1 MFSDIDLENELKYS
15 HTIDN
20 QQAIWAEW
28 NLNASYNINRVGN
41 YRYRPGTQDPLYAI
55 IAPTYDPLDSE
66 NDYTGA
72 TDSDIV
78 VSAGFDDSN
87 IAQFLV
93 TPKKKI
99 ELNYSL
105 DDCFKPHRPR
115 SGINK
120 ILYLGRGQ
128 YIDGLTSGISNSVD
142 VSRRPR
148 YYMSSRYDDFKYWT
162 SYRTQTVSGVTEEFG
177 ISIGENTGTTN
188 PSYYIYDAA
197 PFVVYNSVMPTNRL
211 VVKMQTN
218 VGEVDNGPFRIG
230 NSTDVPDPLYGV
242 ENRTV
247 PRRWAI
253 QGLDSDH
260 NWFELIS
267 FSESE
272 TRLDGSPIIASDGQV
287 EIEYGLTV
295 PSGYEDI
302 FTLIATVYSTDLIPD
317 IAPNGYAYLYK
328 ESDMDRGV
336 LYVSDGAS
344 WTTYLPEYTW
354 TLAGSSVTKT
364 TKVVKD
370 LTNPDYY
377 LVGDQRKY
385 REIDF
390 IKGVR
395 IVVDTMNKPS
405 CTFDLIEI
413 SPRIMAD
420 ITSKTIGFSVNK
432 VLSDLGTGSLPTG
445 GLLAST
451 GSLELFDEDGSFN
464 ENNLFDYDTNSGSIV
479 AEFMSI
485 QTKFVF
491 FDIVKNIGNYDYYI
505 PIKTLYSE
513 RIPQTS
519 DSRGVLSF
527 ELRDLFF
534 LLESKKS
541 PELLLTNVSL
551 SYAVVTLLDS
561 IGFSN
566 YTFKR
571 VLNDDELIIPYFFVG
586 PDQNVA
592 ETLQQLAIS
601 SQSAMFFDEYN
612 NFVVMSKNYLLPSA
626 TERPTDLVL
635 YGQEEFDGTGT
646 ALPNMIN
653 LSSQNKTVLN
663 NGEINYTTRYIQRS
677 IGSISQAPYIDEYKT
692 YVYKPVL
699 LWEVAGQQATKTI
712 NDTVSQSSGY
722 SLAAIPLKTDLTS
735 DIPTFNGTA
744 IENNIIDFGEGVYW
758 LGNYYGYFYANGEII
773 RYDAVEYSVA
783 GVGIVW
789 ITNNHQYQ
797 DYFSKLR
804 FNGKL
809 YPTGRV
815 RIYTN
820 IDDGQIKEHGR
831 GQFGTEITYHKAGVT
846 DSEWVSDDNVRGII
860 QNARDYLFNTNL
872 NILYPSDTGQEEAGK
887 EKIIAGSTY
896 SAQSYAIRSTRNG
909 IIKNFLANT
918 NTTEL
923 ETNYY
928 KSALSGSIQS
938 SALVFNGPQ
947 LPADIDP
954 ADFVSYSYKALD
966 KPYKSFGTRMRIIGK
981 IESGTNNDQE
991 PIGQFS
997 IYSTDLASTDPT
1009 KQISV
1014 TGGSGGLAININKDT
1029 NIGYYFEIAALSQ
1042 NSMSSY
1048 TNNTNVAS
1056 YNVLK
1061 SPVVQVTA
1069 NEVVVTLE
1077 TQHDFEVGDKVV
1089 ISGLV
1094 DDNRKTSPTSMNGE
1108 YSVTA
1113 ISTDRKQFTYSVLPV
1128 TTTATIT
1135 AATGD
1140 GTNIVYVADGHNF
1153 VVGTIVTTTGMSNAS
1168 YNITNAIIT
1177 QVGIDSTGKKTFT
1190 VAAAV
1195 SGSLTSQSGTATYQ
1209 NLTTTASTGG
1219 TVSKNIDEDTQIS
1232 NVFFYK
1238 TVSGYNESD
1247 IIKKQL
1253 TSNVATLTTLR
1264 DHNFVVGETVVVSGV
1279 GTPFN
1284 GTYLITAVPSSKTF
1298 SYAKTATNVSLTDV
1312 SPIGLAR
1319 STNKIAIPK
1328 LLWRGLS
1335 DIIVDDGKFTG
1346 QSRITSA
1353 EKTTV
1358 YDLCVEHI
1366 DIGTTRKFYLYLNDK
1381 QIATVTDLNPLPL
1394 YNNLALFVRGSSRCM
1409 FENVYALTDSLAENS
1424 SRALQ
1429 LPVSQ
1434 AFSTDSIT
1442 EAEALSRYAI
1452 SGIVQNTYLSGVSA
1466 QNTPLYSMYYDEF
1479 GTIMREAAYFSVK
1492 YDRAYPAL
1500 YAQMAKTINRMRGYT
1515 VSGFYAGSY
1524 GAEFLIFNAIDKN
1537 INLDDTSG
1545 NYLRILGI
1553 AFTQNTSHTLKV
1565 DDYFK
1570 KNSSFVNSLY
1580 SGTGNSEEY
1589 QKLYSDIVNSRNK
1602 YGTNDFSIQAEY
1614 IQTDDA
1620 AESMMDWIIKKVM
1633 YPRMTVGLNLF
1644 AAPHLQLGDIVTIN
1658 YKDSNGLDVVGTS
1671 DKRFVVYNISYQKG
1685 NGQSSMTVHV
1695 AEV

>member
-1 MFSDIDLENELKYS
+1 MFSNEDLENELKYS
-15 HTIDN
+15 HTIDS
-20 QQAIWAEW
+20 QQAVWAEW
-28 NLNASYNINRVGN
+28 NINSSFNINKVGN

-55 IAPTYDPLDSE
+55 IAPTYDPLDAE
-66 NDYTGA
+66 GDYTGA
-72 TDSDIV
+72 TDSDII

-87 IAQFLV
+87 VAAFLV
-93 TPKKKI
+93 TPKKKV
-99 ELNYSL
+99 ELMYSL

-120 ILYLGRGQ
+120 MLYLGRGQ
-128 YIDGLTSGISNSVD
+128 YIDGLTAGISNSVD

-148 YYMSSRYDDFKYWT
+148 YYMASRYDTFKYWT
-162 SYRTQTVSGVTEEFG
+162 SYRTQTVDGVTEEFG
-177 ISIGENTGTTN
+177 ISIGQNTGTTN

-197 PFVVYNSVMPTNRL
+197 PFVVYNGTVPTNRIS
-211 VVKMQTN
+211 VKMQTN
-218 VGEVDNGPFRIG
+218 VGEVDNGPFRMG
-230 NSTDVPDPLYGV
+230 NSVDVPDPLYGLS
-242 ENRTV
+242 NRTV
-247 PRRWAI
+247 PKRWAI
-253 QGLDSDH
+253 QGLDSNH

-267 FSESE
+267 FSESQ
-272 TRLDGSPIIASDGQV
+272 TRTNGDPIIASDGQV

-295 PSGYEDI
+295 PEGYEDI
-302 FTLIATVYSTDLIPD
+302 FTLAGVVYSTNLIPD
-317 IAPNGYAYLYK
+317 LAPNGYAYLYK
-328 ESDMDRGV
+328 SSETDRGT
-336 LYVSDGAS
+336 LYVSDGGS
-344 WTTYLPEYTW
+344 WTTYTPEYSW
-354 TLAGSSVTKT
+354 TLADVSVTKT

-370 LTNPDYY
+370 FTEPDYY
-377 LVGDQRKY
+377 IHNGQRKY

-390 IKGVR
+390 IKGIR
-395 IVVDTMNKPS
+395 IVVETMNKVG

-413 SPRIMAD
+413 SPRLLAD
-420 ITSKTIGFSVNK
+420 ITNKTVGFSVNK

-451 GSLELFDEDGSFN
+451 GSLELFDDDGAFN
-464 ENNLFDYDTNSGSIV
+464 ENNVFDYDTNSGSII
-479 AEFMSI
+479 AEFVNLRA
-485 QTKFVF
+485 KFVF
-491 FDIVKNIGNYDYYI
+491 YDIVKNIGNYDYYI

-513 RIPQTS
+513 KIPQTS
-519 DSRGVLSF
+519 DSRGMLSF

-534 LLESKKS
+534 LLESSKS

-551 SYAVVTLLDS
+551 SYAVTALLDS

-571 VLNDDELIIPYFFVG
+571 ASNDDELIIPFFFVG

-592 ETLQQLAIS
+592 ETLQQLALS

-612 NFVVMSKNYLLPSA
+612 NFVVMSKNYLLPDP
-626 TERPTDLVL
+626 TERATDLVL

-653 LSSQNKTVLN
+653 LSSQNKTVIN
-663 NGEINYTTRYIQRS
+663 NGEITYTTRYIQRS

-699 LWEVAGQQATKTI
+699 LWEVAGQESTKTI
-712 NDTVSQSSGY
+712 NDTVSQASGY
-722 SLAAIPLKTDLTS
+722 SLAAIPLKTDLTL
-735 DIPTFNGTA
+735 DLPTFNGTS

-758 LGNYYGYFYANGEII
+758 LGNYNGYFYANGEII

-789 ITNNHQYQ
+789 ITSNHQYQ
-797 DYFSKLR
+797 EYFSRLR
-804 FNGKL
+804 FNGKI

-815 RIYTN
+815 RIYSN
-820 IDDGQIKEHGR
+820 VDDGEIKEHGR
-831 GQFGTEITYHKAGVT
+831 GQFGTDVTYHKAGLT
-846 DSEWVSDDNVRGII
+846 DSEWVSDDNVRGVI
-860 QNARDYLFNTNL
+860 QNAKDYLFNTNL
-872 NILYPSDTGQEEAGK
+872 NILYPSETGIEEAGTT
-887 EKIIAGSTY
+887 KIIGAATY
-896 SAQSYAIRSTRNG
+896 TSESYAIRSTRNG

-918 NTTEL
+918 NLTEL

-938 SALVFNGPQ
+938 SALVFNGPS
-947 LPADIDP
+947 LPSDIDP
-954 ADFVSYSYKALD
+954 ADFVTYSYKSLD

-997 IYSTDLASTDPT
+997 IYSAELSSTDPS
-1009 KQISV
+1009 KQISMS
-1014 TGGSGGLAININKDT
+1014 GGSGGLAVNVNKDT

-1042 NSMSSY
+1042 NSISSY
-1048 TNNTNVAS
+1048 KNNTNVAM
-1056 YNVLK
+1056 YTVLK
-1061 SPVVQVTA
+1061 SPIVEVTS

-1089 ISGLV
+1089 ISGIV
-1094 DDNRKTSPTSMNGE
+1094 DDNRKTSPTAINGE

-1113 ISTDRKQFTYSVLPV
+1113 ISTDRKQFTYSILPI

-1135 AATGD
+1135 AATGN

-1153 VVGTIVTTTGMSNAS
+1153 VVGSIVTITGMSTGS
-1168 YNITNAIIT
+1168 YNVSNAIIT
-1177 QVGIDSTGKKTFT
+1177 QVGLDSTGKRTFT
-1190 VAAAV
+1190 ILAAV
-1195 SGSLTSQSGTATYQ
+1195 SGSLTSQTGTATYQ
-1209 NLTTTASTGG
+1209 NLTTTAATGG
-1219 TVSKNIDEDTQIS
+1219 TVSRNIDEDTQIS
-1232 NVFFYK
+1232 NIFFYK

-1253 TSNVATLTTLR
+1253 TTNVATLTTLR

-1279 GTPFN
+1279 DSTFN
-1284 GTYLITAVPSSKTF
+1284 GTYLITAVPSPKTF
-1298 SYAKTATNVSLTDV
+1298 SYAKTATNVSSTDV

-1319 STNKIAIPK
+1319 STNRVAIPK

-1346 QSRITSA
+1346 QSRLISS

-1381 QIATVTDLNPLPL
+1381 QVATVTDLDPLPL
-1394 YNNLALFVRGSSRCM
+1394 YNNMGLFVRGSSRCM

-1434 AFSTDSIT
+1434 AFSSDAIT
-1442 EAEALSRYAI
+1442 EADALSKYAI

-1466 QNTPLYSMYYDEF
+1466 QGTPLYSMYYDEF
-1479 GTIMREAAYFSVK
+1479 GTIMREAAYFNVK

-1500 YAQMAKTINRMRGYT
+1500 YAQLARTVNRMRGYT

-1570 KNSSFVNSLY
+1570 KNSSFVNSMY
-1580 SGTGNSEEY
+1580 TGQGNSEEY
-1589 QKLYSDIVNSRNK
+1589 QRLYSDIVNSRNR

-1614 IQTDDA
+1614 LQTDSA
-1620 AESMMDWIIKKVM
+1620 AESMMDWIIKKIM
-1633 YPRMTVGLNLF
+1633 YPRMTVGVNTF

-1658 YKDSNGLDVVGTS
+1658 YKDSNGLDVVGDPTM
-1671 DKRFVVYNISYQKG
+1671 RFVVYNISYQKG
-1685 NGQSSMTVHV
+1685 NGQSSTTVHL